1 MNTFGITARALASLR
16 QIFERHQSITEVWIF
31 GSRAK
36 GTARTGSDID
46 LAIMNEGVDNIEILR
61 ITSELEDSDIPYFV
75 DVINFPKLEHLE
87 LRQHIMRVGQPLL
100 VRSEGGMAIT
110 G

>member
-1 MNTFGITARALASLR
+1 
-16 QIFERHQSITEVWIF
+16 
-31 GSRAK
+31 
-36 GTARTGSDID
+36 
-46 LAIMNEGVDNIEILR
+46 MNEGVDNIEILR